1 MPAMSIPGPAL
12 TESRRLAAE
21 AIRSGALHRIARA
34 MARLRI
40 LRRSRRRTAAARRR
54 AGGIAGCAL
63 LCALPAAAQGPVQRA
78 AVPEDSPIPA
88 AVLTGFD
95 FRMVGPSRGGR
106 VTAVTGIRGR
116 PHEFW
121 MGSTGGGVWKTE
133 NAGVSWTNVSDGA
146 FAVGSIGAVAI
157 APSDP
162 EVVWVGTGSASPRGN
177 ISVGNGVYRSTDGG
191 RNWSHVGL
199 PEAGLIGRIVVD
211 PEDPDRAL
219 IAVLG
224 QIFGRSAERG
234 VYRTEDGGE
243 NWEAVLQVS
252 DLAGAVD
259 LAMDPGN
266 PRRLFAAIWEAER
279 KPWTLVD
286 GGAESGLFRSVDGG
300 DTWSRVAGGLPPASE
315 EAPVGRIGVTIAASE
330 PSRVYALV
338 TAAGDRGGLYR
349 SEDGGESWS
358 RINGDRR
365 LRGRGWYYS
374 HIVSDPTDPDTVY
387 VLNAPFLKSV
397 DGGLTFSTLSL
408 PHGDHHDLWINPDDP
423 RIMVE
428 GNDGGAVVTLDG
440 GETWSS
446 IHNQPT
452 AEFYRVA
459 VDDAFPRRLYGAQQ
473 DNSTISVPSWTD
485 SGLSHEGHWLEVA
498 GGESGHI
505 GVTPGRPE
513 LTYAGNYIGQI
524 ERQDREEAGARDVI
538 VYPELADGVAPRDLN
553 YRFQWN
559 APILV
564 SRWNPD
570 VVYHASHFVHRT
582 TDGGLSWETL
592 SPDLTVGDEEK
603 MPLPG
608 GPVQHDHTGVEVYG
622 TVFALAESPILPE
635 LLWAGTDDGRVH
647 LSRDR
652 GATWTDVTPA
662 AMPPGATVNMIEPS
676 PREGGAATIAVHRY
690 RENDFGAYVFR
701 TTDFGVGWT
710 RLGAD
715 GGIPARHF
723 ARVVREDPVD
733 GRIFYLGTE
742 FGLFASFD
750 GGRRFLPFGDL
761 PATPITDLQVA
772 GDELIVATQGRS
784 FWVLDDLTP
793 VRALPDGSW
802 NAPILLPAG
811 DAVRLATGGARSFR
825 GPGAPENRPAGAL
838 LHIFL
843 PEDLDEDD
851 SVSLVISNSAG
862 ETVREFTRKP
872 ASDTEDGDGEDDTE
886 AVLAT
891 EAGLHRIVWD
901 LKRRPPDLLDDTFM
915 SISYTGGTFAA
926 PGEWTASLEWS
937 DGEGST
943 AAAGTTSFAVR
954 PDPRTSWTAADL
966 AQQDDLARRIQALL
980 ERIHDRIGAL
990 REARR
995 QIEGAGERARATGHW
1010 NENLGERAEALTAA
1024 LTEQEEILIQTQ
1036 TEAGQDTVNF
1046 PPRLDNQVAYLY
1058 SIVARNYGR
1067 PTAGSFQR
1075 LADLEAE
1082 AAPVLERL
1090 AGLLGPDLDGFNEAL
1105 AAAGMRGIV
1114 LPQP

>member
-1 MPAMSIPGPAL
+1 
-12 TESRRLAAE
+12 
-21 AIRSGALHRIARA
+21 

-40 LRRSRRRTAAARRR
+40 LRWSGLRAAASRLQT
-54 AGGIAGCAL
+54 GGIAGCAL
-63 LCALPAAAQGPVQRA
+63 LLAASAAAQGPVERA
-78 AVPEDSPIPA
+78 EILEDYPIPA
-88 AVLTGFD
+88 AVVTGFD

-106 VTAVTGIRGR
+106 VTTVTGIRGR

-133 NAGVSWTNVSDGA
+133 NAGVSWTNVSDDD
-146 FAVGSIGAVAI
+146 FAVGSIGAVAV

-162 EVVWVGTGSASPRGN
+162 EVVWVGTGSACPRGN
-177 ISVGNGVYRSTDGG
+177 VSVGNGVYRSTDGG
-191 RNWSHVGL
+191 RNWTHVGL

-211 PEDPDRAL
+211 PLDPDRAFV
-219 IAVLG
+219 AVLG
-224 QIFGRSAERG
+224 QIFGRSEERG
-234 VYRTEDGGE
+234 VYRTEDGGAS
-243 NWEAVLQVS
+243 WEAVLQVS

-259 LAMDPGN
+259 LAMDPSN

-286 GGAESGLFRSVDGG
+286 GGAESGLFRSEDGG
-300 DTWSRVAGGLPPASE
+300 ETWRRVEGGLPSASE
-315 EAPVGRIGVTIAASE
+315 EAPVGRIGVSIAASR
-330 PSRVYALV
+330 PSRIYALV
-338 TAAGDRGGLYR
+338 TAGEERGGLYR
-349 SEDGGESWS
+349 SEDGGENWR

-365 LRGRGWYYS
+365 LRGRGWYYA
-374 HIVSDPTDPDTVY
+374 HVVADPTDPDTVY

-397 DGGLTFSTLSL
+397 DGGLTFSSVAV
-408 PHGDHHDLWINPDDP
+408 PHGDNHDLWINPEDP

-428 GNDGGAVVTLDG
+428 ANDGGAVVTLDG

-452 AEFYRVA
+452 AEFYRLT

-473 DNSTISVPSWTD
+473 DNSTISVPAWTD

-564 SRWNPD
+564 SRWNPE

-592 SPDLTVGDEEK
+592 SPDLTVGEEEK

-622 TVFALAESPILPE
+622 SVFALAESPLLPE

-652 GATWTDVTPA
+652 GATWEDVSPA
-662 AMPPGATVNMIEPS
+662 AMPPGATVNMIEAS
-676 PREGGAATIAVHRY
+676 PHEAGAATIAVHRY
-690 RENDFGAYVFR
+690 RENDFESYVFR
-701 TTDFGVGWT
+701 TSDFGAGWT
-710 RLGAD
+710 RLGEG
-715 GGIPARHF
+715 GGIPAQHV

-733 GRIFYLGTE
+733 ARILYLGTE
-742 FGLFASFD
+742 FGLLASFD
-750 GGRRFLPFGDL
+750 GGRRFVPFGDL

-772 GDELIVATQGRS
+772 GDELLVATQGRS

-793 VRALPDGSW
+793 VRVLPGGSW
-802 NAPILLPAG
+802 DAPALLPAG
-811 DAVRLATGGARSFR
+811 DAVRLATGGSRGFR
-825 GPGAPENRPAGAL
+825 GPGSPENRPAGAL
-838 LHIFL
+838 LHYVL
-843 PEDLDEDD
+843 PEDLPEGA
-851 SVSLVISNSAG
+851 SLSLRISNAAG

-872 ASDTEDGDGEDDTE
+872 ASGAPEDDGGGDAE
-886 AVLAT
+886 AVLET
-891 EAGLHRIVWD
+891 DAGLHRIEWD
-901 LKRRPPDLLDDTFM
+901 LKRRPPELLDDTFM
-915 SISYTGGTFAA
+915 SISYTGGAFAP
-926 PGEWTASLEWS
+926 PGEWSASLEWS
-937 DGEGST
+937 DGDGVPT
-943 AAAGTTSFAVR
+943 PAGATTFTVR
-954 PDPRTSWTAADL
+954 PDPRASWSEADL
-966 AQQDDLARRIQALL
+966 RQQDDLVRRVQALL

-995 QIEGAGERARATGHW
+995 QIGEARERARAAERW
-1010 NENLGERAEALTAA
+1010 DESLGERAESLTDG
-1024 LTEQEEILIQTQ
+1024 LTEVEEILIQTES
-1036 TEAGQDTVNF
+1036 EAGQDTVNF

-1075 LADLEAE
+1075 LDDLEAE

-1090 AGLLGPDLDGFNEAL
+1090 AGLLGPDLTDFNAAL

-1114 LPQP
+1114 LLEP